1 MIPFLNPLLQNCTEI
16 FTITQS
22 RHGAR
27 MKIPKISSAICI
39 IVRFKS
45 NIENFSLPKL
55 GFSDPKTTSKSS
67 KKSLHFCAEKV
78 LKIWLDFAFWKKLKN
93 LTKQPF
99 WEKAD
104 FQWIKFKDI
113 ILGPLQDMPMELL
126 VKTEVRESLWPTISS
141 LKFILDL
148 KNLLNYLMSQIT
160 QHIFK

>member
-1 MIPFLNPLLQNCTEI
+1 MGRGLAGRCLAGPRYSLNVQYIILVIIDIDLEMISPQICIGSYSKMIPFLNPLLQNCTEI

-27 MKIPKISSAICI
+27 MKIPKISFAICI

-78 LKIWLDFAFWKKLKN
+78 LKI
-93 LTKQPF
+93 
-99 WEKAD
+99 
-104 FQWIKFKDI
+104 
-113 ILGPLQDMPMELL
+113 
-126 VKTEVRESLWPTISS
+126 
-141 LKFILDL
+141 
-148 KNLLNYLMSQIT
+148 
-160 QHIFK
+160 